1 MNKTY
6 RLVVFDWDGTLMDS
20 AAEIIGAMQA
30 AIADIGMEN
39 RSDGAIRNIIGL
51 GLYEAIAALYPEAGE
66 HDYTRVVDRYRYHFL
81 ADTGRNS
88 QLFPGVEQ
96 LLAEL
101 SRQGYFLAVAT
112 GKSRRGLNRS
122 LSQVGLER
130 LFHST
135 RCADET
141 RSKPH
146 PQMLHEIMDEL
157 GAEPAQTLVVGDTE
171 YDLQMASNAGA
182 HSLAVSYGA
191 HDKARLLSCAPVA
204 CLDNVQDLHAWFVK

>member
-1 MNKTY
+1 MNKTS

-101 SRQGYFLAVAT
+101 S
-112 GKSRRGLNRS
+112 
-122 LSQVGLER
+122 
-130 LFHST
+130 
-135 RCADET
+135 
-141 RSKPH
+141 
-146 PQMLHEIMDEL
+146 
-157 GAEPAQTLVVGDTE
+157 
-171 YDLQMASNAGA
+171 
-182 HSLAVSYGA
+182 
-191 HDKARLLSCAPVA
+191 
-204 CLDNVQDLHAWFVK
+204 